1 MANTFTQIY
10 IQVVFAVQNRS
21 PLVSCEWNERLHKYI
36 TGIVQNKGH
45 KMLAIHCMPDHA
57 HMFIGMKPD
66 EALSDLVRD
75 VKRDSTNFIKDEI
88 RPVGRFG
95 WQEGFG
101 GFSYSRSDIDRIVR
115 YILHQEE
122 HHRRTSFRE
131 EYERLLK
138 EFGIAFN
145 PKFTFT

>member
-1 MANTFTQIY
+1 
-10 IQVVFAVQNRS
+10 
-21 PLVSCEWNERLHKYI
+21 
-36 TGIVQNKGH
+36 
-45 KMLAIHCMPDHA
+45 
-57 HMFIGMKPD
+57 MFIGMKPD

-131 EYERLLK
+131 EYEKLLK
-138 EFGIAFN
+138 KFGIEFN
-145 PKFTFT
+145 PKFTFS